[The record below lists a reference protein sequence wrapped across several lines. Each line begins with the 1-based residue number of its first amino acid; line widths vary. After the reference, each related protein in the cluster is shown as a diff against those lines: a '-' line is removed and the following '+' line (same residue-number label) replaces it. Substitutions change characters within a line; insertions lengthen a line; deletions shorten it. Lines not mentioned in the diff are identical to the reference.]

1 MQEVLFTWVGEGL
14 NEIDRQLDT
23 IKPTDPMLDIIWQ
36 QMFDL
41 ETKMVQHMVNQG
53 DYRILDHIE
62 KIQDLRNK
70 VKTIQ
75 KHASTM

>member
-1 MQEVLFTWVGEGL
+1 MQEVLFTWVGEVL
-14 NEIDRQLDT
+14 NEIDKELDR
-23 IKPTDPMLDIIWQ
+23 IKPNDPMLDVIWQ
-36 QMFDL
+36 ELFDL
-41 ETKMVQHMVNQG
+41 EIKMVQHLVNQG

>member
-1 MQEVLFTWVGEGL
+1 MQEVLFTWVGDGL
-14 NEIDRQLDT
+14 SEIDKMLDI
-23 IKPTDPMLDIIWQ
+23 IKPNDPMLDIIWQ

-41 ETKMVQHMVNQG
+41 EGKMVKHLVNQG

-62 KIQDLRNK
+62 KVQELRNK